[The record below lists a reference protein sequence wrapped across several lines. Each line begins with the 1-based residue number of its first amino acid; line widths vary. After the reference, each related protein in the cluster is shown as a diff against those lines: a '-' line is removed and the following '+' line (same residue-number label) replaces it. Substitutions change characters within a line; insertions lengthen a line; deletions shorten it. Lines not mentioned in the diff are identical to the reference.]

1 MMNDPHQNLPH
12 WFHPAQRPY
21 RFTVLL
27 FASLIT
33 SGSYFAYDSVGA
45 IPDQLMRKWGVDQA
59 SIGSLYSAY
68 SLSAILTLLFGGI
81 LIDKIGTRK
90 SSLLF
95 SGVVTMGAA
104 LVAFAPNIQVAYAGR
119 FLFGAG
125 SESLITAQNA
135 ILARWFKGKELALAF
150 GATLT
155 ICRLGTLFSFNSEA
169 LIAERFSPEMALWA
183 AVLFCALSLLTNLI
197 FVFLDKRGE
206 RVLGLANEASSD
218 RIVFKE
224 IRDFSKSY
232 WYVTLLCLT
241 FYSAIFPFTALS
253 TNFFAEKWG
262 LPSASGEG
270 LGFFQAVFSN
280 FMHLF
285 STAPGTSSI
294 IIFASMVFAPFAG
307 GLVDRIGK
315 RATMML
321 FGSLLM
327 IPSYLLL
334 AFTTLPPKFAMCLL
348 GAAFVLVP
356 AAMWPSIPLVVKPQ
370 LIGTA
375 FGLTNMIQNIGLMTF
390 PWLNG
395 HLRVLTQ
402 NYTAS
407 MIMFASL
414 GLLGFVFSI
423 ALRSADA
430 KSGGILENP
439 GSQGKKD

>member
-1 MMNDPHQNLPH
+1 MQKETIIVPPNG
-12 WFHPAQRPY
+12 Y
-21 RFTVLL
+21 
-27 FASLIT
+27 
-33 SGSYFAYDSVGA
+33 
-45 IPDQLMRKWGVDQA
+45 KVD
-59 SIGSLYSAY
+59 
-68 SLSAILTLLFGGI
+68 
-81 LIDKIGTRK
+81 
-90 SSLLF
+90 
-95 SGVVTMGAA
+95 
-104 LVAFAPNIQVAYAGR
+104 
-119 FLFGAG
+119 
-125 SESLITAQNA
+125 
-135 ILARWFKGKELALAF
+135 KE
-150 GATLT
+150 
-155 ICRLGTLFSFNSEA
+155 NSTFE
-169 LIAERFSPEMALWA
+169 
-183 AVLFCALSLLTNLI
+183 
-197 FVFLDKRGE
+197 
-206 RVLGLANEASSD
+206 

-232 WYVTLLCLT
+232 WYVTLLCMT

-348 GAAFVLVP
+348 GASFVLVP

-414 GLLGFVFSI
+414 GLLGFVLSI

-439 GSQGKKD
+439 GSQGEKD

>member
-1 MMNDPHQNLPH
+1 MNDPLQNLPH
-12 WFHPAQRPY
+12 WFHPTQRPY

-90 SSLLF
+90 SSLFF
-95 SGVVTMGAA
+95 SVVVTMGAA

-150 GATLT
+150 GLTLT

-183 AVLFCALSLLTNLI
+183 AVLFCGLSLLTNLV
-197 FVFLDKRGE
+197 FVLLDRRGE
-206 RVLGLANEASSD
+206 KALGLANGAAGD
-218 RIVFKE
+218 RIVFSQ
-224 IRDFSKSY
+224 IRYFSKSY

-262 LPSASGEG
+262 LPSASGQG
-270 LGFFQAVFSN
+270 LGFLQAVFSN

-375 FGLTNMIQNIGLMTF
+375 FGLTNMIQNIGLMAF

-430 KSGGILENP
+430 KSGDILENS
-439 GSQGKKD
+439 GRLRKKD

>member
-1 MMNDPHQNLPH
+1 MMMDPQQNSPH
-12 WFHPAQRPY
+12 WFHPTHRPY
-21 RFTVLL
+21 RFTVLV

-33 SGSYFAYDSVGA
+33 YGSYFAYDSIGA

-81 LIDKIGTRK
+81 LIDRIGTRK

-95 SGVVTMGAA
+95 SAVVTMGTA
-104 LVAFAPNIQVAYAGR
+104 LVAYAPNIQVAYAGR

-150 GATLT
+150 GVTLT
-155 ICRLGTLFSFNSEA
+155 ISRLGTLFSFNTEA
-169 LIAERFSPEMALWA
+169 VIADRFSPAAALWA
-183 AVLFCALSLLTNLI
+183 AAFFCIVSLLTNLV
-197 FVFLDKRGE
+197 FVFLDRRGE
-206 RVLGLANEASSD
+206 QELGLADGSSGD
-218 RIVFKE
+218 RIVFSE
-224 IRDFSKSY
+224 IRLFSRSY
-232 WYVTLLCLT
+232 WYITLLCLT

-253 TNFFAEKWG
+253 TNFFTEKWG
-262 LPSASGEG
+262 LPSASGESV
-270 LGFFQAVFSN
+270 GFFQAVFFN
-280 FMHLF
+280 FLNMF

-315 RATMML
+315 RTTMML
-321 FGSLLM
+321 YGSLLM

-348 GAAFVLVP
+348 GVAFVLVP
-356 AAMWPSIPLVVKPQ
+356 AAMWPSVPLVVKPQ
-370 LIGTA
+370 LVGTA

-402 NYTAS
+402 HYTAS
-407 MIMFASL
+407 MMMFASL
-414 GLLGFVFSI
+414 GLMGFVFSI
-423 ALRSADA
+423 ALKSADA
-430 KSGGILENP
+430 RSGGILERS
-439 GSQGKKD
+439 GRQARSE